1 MKIFKRLQY
10 GYLIIVAC
18 FLIMTLVF
26 GAQNTFG
33 VFFKPMSSEFGW
45 SRAETSGPF
54 ALCIA
59 VSGLLT
65 IMAGRLSDRYG
76 TRIVVLVGGIIFGAG
91 YMLMATIHHLWQL
104 YIYYGILMAAGTSV
118 MYIPIVSLIAK
129 WFTKN
134 RGAMS
139 GIGVSG
145 IGFGIAVMPALSSSL
160 IEKWQ
165 WRLPFLIIGGVTT
178 IAIIFLAQLLKN
190 TRRAQIV
197 PDKSAAAASIVA
209 EKADFSLRAGV
220 RTPQFWML
228 FVGWIGYGF
237 FFQVTMVHVIP
248 YATDLGM
255 TAVAAATIM
264 TVIGLVGTAG
274 RISLGFVSDRLGNRR
289 TLFVSFAMIGLAFLG
304 LAVSHTIGML
314 YLFAVIFGFFSG
326 VGIILVPLVAEYYGF
341 SSLGVISGLIV
352 SSNSLGGAA
361 GPPVAGA
368 IFDAVGSYH
377 WAFVACAFS
386 GLAAA
391 LLCYRLRRPLPP
403 GKPPL
408 ISS

>member
-1 MKIFKRLQY
+1 
-10 GYLIIVAC
+10 
-18 FLIMTLVF
+18 VF
-26 GAQNTFG
+26 GTQNTFG
-33 VFFKPMSSEFGW
+33 VFFKPMSAEFGW

-54 ALCIA
+54 ALCIG

-65 IMAGRLSDRYG
+65 IMAGRLSDRFG
-76 TRIVVLVGGIIFGAG
+76 TRIVVLVGGIVFGAG

-104 YIYYGILMAAGTSV
+104 YLYYGVLMAAGTSV
-118 MYIPIVSLIAK
+118 MYIPIVALIAR

-160 IEKWQ
+160 IERWQ
-165 WRLPFLIIGGVTT
+165 WRLPFLVIGGVITV
-178 IAIIFLAQLLKN
+178 AIIFLAQLLKN
-190 TRRAQIV
+190 TRGAQIA
-197 PDKSAAAASIVA
+197 PDKSATAGPSVL
-209 EKADFSLRAGV
+209 ERADFSVGAAV

-228 FVGWIGYGF
+228 FIGWIGYGF
-237 FFQVTMVHVIP
+237 FFQVTLVHVVP

-274 RISLGFVSDRLGNRR
+274 RISLGFISDRLGNRR
-289 TLFVSFAMIGLAFLG
+289 TLFASFAMIGLAFIG
-304 LAVSHTIGML
+304 LAASHTIGML

-326 VGIILVPLVAEYYGF
+326 VGILLVPLVADYYGF

-377 WAFVACAFS
+377 WAFITCAFA
-386 GLAAA
+386 GLATA
-391 LLCYRLRRPLPP
+391 LLCYRL
-403 GKPPL
+403 KPPQTPRKSPL
-408 ISS
+408 TPP